1 MKKETSKK
9 KTPGTHRNADCLL
22 KNTPIKLNKYVVNQK
37 LEHFDDISFRE
48 LSGRI
53 KVVVYKIRFVPSYDK
68 VFVFRLAICFW
79 VYHSWTNSFKS

>member
-1 MKKETSKK
+1 MKKETSQREENSGYPYECRLFVEKY
-9 KTPGTHRNADCLL
+9 A
-22 KNTPIKLNKYVVNQK
+22 IKLNKYDVNQK

-53 KVVVYKIRFVPSYDK
+53 KVVVYKIRFVPSCDK

-79 VYHSWTNSFKS
+79 V